1 MELPPEDIYPPHLV
15 AQGFPVVLF
24 KSIQAKI
31 PRSGCLLLVFVHA
44 CSVVSVMSDSE
55 TPWTGAHQ
63 APLSVGFS
71 RQEHWSGLPCPPP
84 GNLPNPGIKP
94 TGGFF
99 TTEQPGKPCLCLPAL
114 YLLLIIIICIYN

>member
-55 TPWTGAHQ
+55 TLWDVAHQ
-63 APLSVGFS
+63 APLSMGFS
-71 RQEHWSGLPCPPP
+71 R
-84 GNLPNPGIKP
+84 
-94 TGGFF
+94 
-99 TTEQPGKPCLCLPAL
+99 
-114 YLLLIIIICIYN
+114 